1 MTHRIEFSLLVLWL
15 FTSCGGSPDSKS
27 SSSSEDICKCQ
38 QTAPDS
44 DDYRHN
50 AKHASLPGGS
60 AQTISVDTI
69 LSWPIPAEPASDAPR
84 AGRENQLFRIDRAFL
99 QFAWQNNGDCDL
111 HLEVSAT
118 ADKNAPRVIVETPS
132 DPPYCVN
139 RYNTKQQF
147 AKYNLPIRSPGVD
160 LQTPL
165 QVEVLGPALQ
175 DFSHPRGT
183 AHVGSV
189 WELHPAV
196 VNVLPQ

>member
-84 AGRENQLFRIDRAFL
+84 AGRENQAFRIDRAFL

-118 ADKNAPRVIVETPS
+118 ADKNAARVIVETPKE
-132 DPPYCVN
+132 DEYCPS
-139 RYNTKQQF
+139 RMALKS
-147 AKYNLPIRSPGVD
+147 ALAPMGV
-160 LQTPL
+160 T
-165 QVEVLGPALQ
+165 LGPNSGELEPAVPVSVVGLAFQ
-175 DFSHPRGT
+175 DFNHKRGT
-183 AHVGSV
+183 DNVKTS
-189 WELHPAV
+189 WELHPATV
-196 VNVLPQ
+196 TVLGK